1 MSKLRAKP
9 RAAALAANLQR
20 HAGCDYSQL
29 APISLSDK
37 WRAPSGLLDPLVVG
51 VSVSD
56 CLQRA
61 ARKSDNALN
70 LHTAAIAYPLL
81 AVGVIGNMADL
92 EDLVGKVSW
101 RGVRLRCWRGDL
113 HIAAEPDAMECERA
127 ASMRCRVCEA
137 DDDPPSIS
145 SLGAQVPRL
154 TPRFGATHMDA
165 EIWRRLEQFAA
176 RTYVEPTE
184 AARLVGA
191 GAGLRDND

>member
-37 WRAPSGLLDPLVVG
+37 WRAPSGVLDPLVVG

-154 TPRFGATHMDA
+154 TSALRIWTLRYGAALNNSPRALM
-165 EIWRRLEQFAA
+165 
-176 RTYVEPTE
+176 
-184 AARLVGA
+184 
-191 GAGLRDND
+191 